1 MSSKPPSSSI
11 SHFLPYLL
19 FSSTLPSYAP
29 SRQFFCFVYYFLHV
43 LIFKRM
49 NAQLLTNVI
58 HKVSLTNKLCTSFKN
73 SFTFFDKKQGY
84 EAPKSVTSTNN
95 HNPMITI
102 LRLLSTLKNDNI
114 DDDGFTEDPY
124 PVMHVKE

>member
-1 MSSKPPSSSI
+1 
-11 SHFLPYLL
+11 
-19 FSSTLPSYAP
+19 
-29 SRQFFCFVYYFLHV
+29 
-43 LIFKRM
+43 M

-58 HKVSLTNKLCTSFKN
+58 HKVSLTNNSRASK
-73 SFTFFDKKQGY
+73 SFTFFDKKY
-84 EAPKSVTSTNN
+84 RVKKSEITSTNN